1 MARAAYPYI
10 PVPLPV
16 SEAFP
21 QGGTAHRPIAFAYIS
36 VAGGVPER
44 LAVVLDTGAD
54 GCLFPLK
61 LARLLHLDIER
72 MPRATNRGV
81 GSQSNLTCYTDVAI
95 DLGNGI
101 AFTAYAGFTEGLDA
115 MGLGLLGQAGFFEQY
130 NVEFRH
136 SERLFTIESA

>member
-1 MARAAYPYI
+1 LR
-10 PVPLPV
+10 
-16 SEAFP
+16 
-21 QGGTAHRPIAFAYIS
+21 
-36 VAGGVPER
+36 ER
-44 LAVVLDTGAD
+44 LAVILDTGAD

-81 GSQSNLTCYTDVAI
+81 GSQSNLTYYTGVAI

-115 MGLGLLGQAGFFEQY
+115 MGLGLLGQAGFFEQF

-136 SERLFTIESA
+136 SEKVFIIESV

>member
-1 MARAAYPYI
+1 MARATYPYI

-16 SEAFP
+16 SEAFL
-21 QGGTAHRPIAFAYIS
+21 QGGTVHRPIAFADIS

-54 GCLFPLK
+54 CCLFPLK
-61 LARLLHLDIER
+61 LARLLDLDIAHL
-72 MPRATNRGV
+72 PRATHRGV
-81 GSQSNLTCYTDVAI
+81 GSQSNLTYYTDVAI

-101 AFTAYAGFTEGLDA
+101 AFTAYAGFKVGLDA
-115 MGLGLLGQAGFFEQY
+115 MGLGLLGQAGFFEQF

-136 SERLFTIESA
+136 SEKLFTVESA

>member
-1 MARAAYPYI
+1 MARATYPYI

-21 QGGTAHRPIAFAYIS
+21 QGGTAHRPIAFADIS
-36 VAGGVPER
+36 VASGLTER
-44 LAVVLDTGAD
+44 IAVLLDTGAD

-61 LARLLHLDIER
+61 LARLLDLDIAHL
-72 MPRATNRGV
+72 PRATHRGV
-81 GSQSNLTCYTDVAI
+81 GSQSNLTYYTDVAI

-136 SERLFTIESA
+136 SERLFTVELA